1 METETK
7 QPPLQKE
14 WEERKR
20 LRKEWLK
27 LREEGNKLRDEANK
41 LWEEGD
47 KLRVEG
53 LKLWDEGEKLRVEGE
68 KLKDEGWKLRVE
80 GSILWYDA
88 VRRYY
93 GKDVKV
99 TWRKWHKDN
108 DMTCHINSDVYV

>member
-14 WEERKR
+14 WEEHKR
-20 LRKEWLK
+20 LR
-27 LREEGNKLRDEANK
+27 
-41 LWEEGD
+41 
-47 KLRVEG
+47 
-53 LKLWDEGEKLRVEGE
+53 DEGE
-68 KLKDEGWKLRVE
+68 KLRVE